1 MWVLQRALLFG
12 RTHETSS
19 KFFSLMD
26 NFLAFLHRRS
36 EIRSSAAERLL
47 TLDFFRMMA
56 KIDKAAM
63 PDLAF
68 ALISRYPWGLSF
80 CIFCSVIWAL
90 PASHLTKSCELSSGI
105 LLIFHEK
112 LKISWITAQLSVGLR
127 LWWGRLNFTHY
138 GYNPTRYDTNY
149 NLYTLWP
156 AIFSFWLFWTIFGDY
171 EVTLYGN
178 SYFSARL
185 QT

>member
-56 KIDKAAM
+56 KIDKADARSCICTNLKIALRLKLVFFCTVDQM
-63 PDLAF
+63 NTKSLIFVKTWIIF
-68 ALISRYPWGLSF
+68 AL
-80 CIFCSVIWAL
+80 
-90 PASHLTKSCELSSGI
+90 
-105 LLIFHEK
+105 LLIWETKRNSQPKVLRAAQVFCWFFMK
-112 LKISWITAQLSVGLR
+112 SWRLVGLQ
-127 LWWGRLNFTHY
+127 LNF
-138 GYNPTRYDTNY
+138 PWASDYDE
-149 NLYTLWP
+149 
-156 AIFSFWLFWTIFGDY
+156 A
-171 EVTLYGN
+171 V
-178 SYFSARL
+178 
-185 QT
+185 